1 MTIFNSYFDI
11 TRGCIISDI
20 GAELR
25 PWRQQ
30 GAHND
35 AANHHGLADGPC
47 GDWLGPWDR
56 EKNHEYPKKIRQ
68 LLLYKCC
75 SYLFIYPNI
84 SQYIPLLI
92 IIHHYLSFISY

>member
-1 MTIFNSYFDI
+1 
-11 TRGCIISDI
+11 
-20 GAELR
+20 
-25 PWRQQ
+25 
-30 GAHND
+30 
-35 AANHHGLADGPC
+35 
-47 GDWLGPWDR
+47 
-56 EKNHEYPKKIRQ
+56 